1 MSKTVKLRKGLD
13 IRLIGE
19 ADKVLVELPMPK
31 TVSLKPSDFHGL
43 TPKMVVKVG
52 DQVSAGSIIFHDKY
66 NEQVK
71 YVSPAS
77 GTVLDVVRG
86 EKRRILEVIIQTSEV
101 QQFAENTPKN
111 VDSLSSEE
119 VKETML
125 ANGLWMFVKQRPL
138 DVVANPANAPK
149 AIFISAFDSAPLAA
163 DLDFMLHGHGADF
176 QAGINALA
184 KLTSGKVHLNV
195 NGKLGVDEIFANAK
209 NVQINKISG
218 KHPAGNVGTQIHH
231 IDPINKGEFI
241 WTVNA
246 QDVSII
252 GRFFNTGKFDAHK
265 VVALTGSEVIHPK
278 YYKTII
284 GANLQDMLKDNVK
297 TDGDVRVVSGN
308 ALTGDKVEPNG
319 HLGFYHNQ
327 LTLLP
332 EGNQLKFVLTK
343 GWMGPGFDKFSNS
356 RLFPTFL
363 LANKKFRLDTNT
375 NGEERAFVMTGEL
388 EKVFPFD
395 ILPMQLVKAAITKD
409 IDGMENL
416 GIYEVAPEDFAL
428 CEYVCTTK
436 INIQDEIRKGLD
448 IIAEECM

>member
-13 IRLIGE
+13 IRLVGE
-19 ADKVLVELPMPK
+19 AEKVLVELPLTA

-43 TPKMVVKVG
+43 TPKMAVKVG
-52 DQVSAGSIIFHDKY
+52 DQVKAGSVVFFDKY

-77 GTVLDVVRG
+77 GTIKDVVRG
-86 EKRRILEVIIQTSEV
+86 EKRRILEVIIAIDAA
-101 QQFAENTPKN
+101 QQFVENGSMN
-111 VDSLSSEE
+111 VDDLAGDAI
-119 VKETML
+119 KEKML
-125 ANGLWMFVKQRPL
+125 ANGLWPFVKQRPL
-138 DVVANPANAPK
+138 DVVANPNNQPK
-149 AIFISAFDSAPLAA
+149 AIFVSAFDSAPLAP
-163 DLDFMLHGHGADF
+163 DLDFTLHGHGADF
-176 QAGINALA
+176 QAGLNALA
-184 KLTSGKVHLNV
+184 KLTTGKVHLTV

-209 NVQINKISG
+209 NVQINKIEG

-231 IDPINKGEFI
+231 IDPINKGEFV

-246 QDVSII
+246 QDVAII

-265 VVALTGSEVIHPK
+265 VVALTGSEAIHPK

-284 GANLQDMLKDNVK
+284 GTNLSELLKDNVK

-308 ALTGDKVEPNG
+308 ALTGDKVDPNG

-327 LTLLP
+327 VTLLP

-363 LANKKFRLDTNT
+363 LGNKKFRLDTNT
-375 NGEERAFVMTGEL
+375 NGEERAFVVTGEL
-388 EKVFPFD
+388 ERVFPFD